1 MAKSPKRPNPNAET
15 RIKLTPREFQDFQGA
30 CAITALKVQAIQQ
43 DAAQR
48 IAAVQQEQQKALLRL
63 VKKYRAQGM
72 RPDVT
77 FHFDEATHSLVLQ
90 SDRG

>member
-15 RIKLTPREFQDFQGA
+15 RIKLTPREFQDFHGA
-30 CAITALKVQAIQQ
+30 SAITALKVQAIQQ

-48 IAAVQQEQQKALLRL
+48 VAAAQAGQQKALLAL

-72 RPDVT
+72 RPDVNYA
-77 FHFDEATHSLVLQ
+77 FDEATCSLVLINQ
-90 SDRG
+90 